1 MTKLPTDSEYCDSLY
16 ERYHDPVWAEVWK
29 KVMPLA
35 LAQYLAKE
43 NIEPPDGLVDEYSSP
58 EASFRGRYI
67 AAIRDFAL
75 HFLGEVQS
83 QVKDIP
89 VALLPTWQLNACAT
103 QTPRNG
109 AAILLDSGTIS
120 SLTTLPRY
128 YLTLSD
134 YTGHPE
140 FRDGIWE
147 DLASGVVSLAAFC
160 TSGDIDDFHR
170 AHAFEDLPFL
180 AGTKTTEPGGM
191 LTTGLMCFIL
201 LHEYGHAKLGHLD
214 PRNIKE
220 LQLKRDRVKIYNPS
234 QLQEFEADEFAFAH
248 LRRTI
253 GPLESAF
260 ISGLLLKFFEL
271 CEDLLPGHSTTH
283 PPSVARWKAI
293 KELAELSAHPTSPAA
308 ILDQT
313 FEEIREADRQRR
325 A

>member
-1 MTKLPTDSEYCDSLY
+1 MTELPTDSEYCDSLY
-16 ERYHDPVWAEVWK
+16 ERYNDPVWADVWK

-35 LAQYLAKE
+35 LAKYIEKE
-43 NIEPPDGLVDEYSSP
+43 NIAPPDGLVDEYSSP

-67 AAIRDFAL
+67 AAISDFAL
-75 HFLGEVQS
+75 HVLGEGQS

-109 AAILLDSGTIS
+109 AAILLDSGTIF
-120 SLTTLPRY
+120 SLTALPRY

-140 FRDGIWE
+140 FRDAIWE
-147 DLASGVVSLAAFC
+147 DLASGVLSLAAFC
-160 TSGDIDDFHR
+160 MSGDIDHFHR
-170 AHAFEDLPFL
+170 AHAFDNLPFL
-180 AGTKTTEPGGM
+180 PGTKMTEPGGM

-214 PRNIKE
+214 PRNIRT
-220 LQLKRDRVKIYNPS
+220 LQLKGDRVKIYNLS

-248 LRRTI
+248 LRRAF

-271 CEDLLPGHSTTH
+271 CEDLLRGHSTTH
-283 PPSVARWKAI
+283 PPSKERWKGI
-293 KELAELSAHPTSPAA
+293 KELADLSAHPTSFAA
-308 ILDQT
+308 SLDQT
-313 FEEIREADRQRR
+313 FDEIREADRQRR